1 MSTTTATPTL
11 GKAFAEALAAKDFDA
26 LGALLHGEIDFRGL
40 TPRRTWEADNPND
53 VIQGILR
60 QWFEDEDHIEELIS
74 VDTDAVADRAR
85 RLPPPSAQPGQPL
98 RRRAAGLP
106 RGARRPDRLDAGALL
121 GLPAT

>member
-1 MSTTTATPTL
+1 M
-11 GKAFAEALAAKDFDA
+11 
-26 LGALLHGEIDFRGL
+26 GALLRGEIDFRGL

-85 RLPPPSAQPGQPL
+85 VGYRLRVRNPDGLYAVEQQAYLEERDGQIGSMRVLCSGFRPL
-98 RRRAAGLP
+98 
-106 RGARRPDRLDAGALL
+106 D
-121 GLPAT
+121 